1 MPERVRSRVAV
12 GESAQDEPTDSS
24 QTTGRGNVADGN
36 AEGEIQIDGG
46 TDNALEVNGVVYT
59 EDTA

>member
-1 MPERVRSRVAV
+1 M